1 MLPGEQSLPRS
12 ILTAHPLVVNQ
23 LFDYLKQDCDRLFF
37 DRFYKYLKQLQVH
50 WLNQQR
56 HLILCPNCRGRQL
69 IRKGWRKRILNTTRG
84 RITVVV
90 QQVRC
95 KCCGRTFRPLN
106 ERIGLARTQR
116 FSDELIDK
124 ALRLAVQIP
133 YTRSASV
140 IRLLTE
146 GSISAEGLRQQMAR
160 KAALLRWPSPTAK
173 DTVLVDSTK
182 VKSGTKQRG
191 RSVYMAIKAK
201 PQAQVAGRPRIAKRI
216 LHLHVG
222 DSQPLKNWLSR
233 ASIKRLVHD
242 GGEHL
247 VDYSVFTQRCQW
259 HLVYQLKHYLWQD
272 GVAFEDRA
280 EYQKQLKQILY
291 DPSQGQSRMKR
302 FIKQLD
308 RKNLKTSSGHLK
320 AAEPEAFMN
329 IKEPGFM
336 FCTTTPIER
345 EIRELNRRADVG
357 ARWSDLGIENVL
369 KVLFDY
375 RLNSN
380 GEPYYGEFQVT

>member
-1 MLPGEQSLPRS
+1 MLPGEQFLPRS
-12 ILTAHPLVVNQ
+12 ILTAHPMVVNQ
-23 LFDYLKQDCDRLFF
+23 LFDYLKKDCDKLLF
-37 DRFYKYLKQLQVH
+37 DRFYTCLKKLQIH
-50 WLNQQR
+50 WFYQQR
-56 HLILCPNCRGRQL
+56 HLLLCPNCRGRQL

-95 KCCGRTFRPLN
+95 KCCGRTFRPFN

-124 ALRLAVQIP
+124 ALRLAVQMS

-140 IRLLTE
+140 IKLLTE
-146 GSISAEGLRQQMAR
+146 GTISAEGLRQQVAR
-160 KAALLRWPSPTAK
+160 KAALLRWHYPTAK
-173 DTVLVDSTK
+173 GTVLIDSTK

-191 RSVYMAIKAK
+191 RSVYMAIKAQ
-201 PQAQVAGRPRIAKRI
+201 PGAQIAGRPSTEKRV

-222 DSQPLKNWLSR
+222 DSQPLKNWLLR
-233 ASIKRLVHD
+233 ASVKRLVHD
-242 GGEHL
+242 GGEQLADH
-247 VDYSVFTQRCQW
+247 SVFTQRCQW

-272 GVAFEDRA
+272 GVAFENRA

-291 DPSQGQSRMKR
+291 DPSQGQGRMKR
-302 FIKQLD
+302 FIKQVD

-329 IKEPGFM
+329 IKEPGFT
-336 FCTTTPIER
+336 FCTTSPIER
-345 EIRELNRRADVG
+345 EMRELNRRADVG
-357 ARWSDLGIENVL
+357 ARWSDQGIENVL

-375 RLNSN
+375 RLNPN
-380 GEPYYGEFQVT
+380 GEP

>member
-1 MLPGEQSLPRS
+1 MLPGEQSLPKS
-12 ILTAHPLVVNQ
+12 ILTAHSMVVNQ
-23 LFDYLKQDCDRLFF
+23 LFDYLKKDCDKLLF
-37 DRFYKYLKQLQVH
+37 DRFYTCLKQLQIH
-50 WLNQQR
+50 WFYQQR
-56 HLILCPNCRGRQL
+56 HLLLCPKCRGRQL
-69 IRKGWRKRILNTTRG
+69 IRKGWRNRILNTSRG
-84 RITVVV
+84 RIKVVV

-124 ALRLAVQIP
+124 ALRLAVQMS

-140 IRLLTE
+140 IKLLTE
-146 GSISAEGLRQQMAR
+146 GTISAEGLRQQVAR
-160 KAALLRWPSPTAK
+160 KAALLRWHYPSAK
-173 DTVLVDSTK
+173 DTVLIDSTK

-201 PQAQVAGRPRIAKRI
+201 PGAQVAGRPSIEKRV

-233 ASIKRLVHD
+233 ASVKRLVHD
-242 GGEHL
+242 GGEQLADHA
-247 VDYSVFTQRCQW
+247 VFTQRCQW

-272 GVAFEDRA
+272 GVAFENRA
-280 EYQKQLKQILY
+280 EYQKQLKHILY
-291 DPSQGQSRMKR
+291 DPNQGQSRMKH

-308 RKNLKTSSGHLK
+308 QKNLKTSSGHLQ
-320 AAEPEAFMN
+320 AAEPETFMN
-329 IKEPGFM
+329 IKEPGFT
-336 FCTTTPIER
+336 FCTTSPIER
-345 EIRELNRRADVG
+345 EMRELNRRADVG
-357 ARWSDLGIENVL
+357 ARWSDRGIENVL

-375 RLNSN
+375 RLNPMVN
-380 GEPYYGEFQVT
+380 LKG

>member
-12 ILTAHPLVVNQ
+12 ILTAHPMVVNQ
-23 LFDYLKQDCDRLFF
+23 LFDYLKKDCDRLLF
-37 DRFYKYLKQLQVH
+37 DRFYTCLKQLQVH
-50 WLNQQR
+50 SFYQKR

-69 IRKGWRKRILNTTRG
+69 IRKGWRNRILNTTRG
-84 RITVVV
+84 RIKVVV

-124 ALRLAVQIP
+124 ALRLAVQMP
-133 YTRSASV
+133 YARSASV
-140 IRLLTE
+140 IKLLTE
-146 GSISAEGLRQQMAR
+146 GTISAEGLRQQVAR
-160 KAALLRWPSPTAK
+160 KAALLRWRYPTAK

-201 PQAQVAGRPRIAKRI
+201 LGAQVAGRPSIAKRV

-222 DSQPLKNWLSR
+222 DSQPLKTWLSR
-233 ASIKRLVHD
+233 ASAKRLVHD
-242 GGEHL
+242 GGEQLADHAAF
-247 VDYSVFTQRCQW
+247 SQRCQW

-272 GVAFEDRA
+272 GVAFENRA
-280 EYQKQLKQILY
+280 EYQKQLKQILH

-308 RKNLKTSSGHLK
+308 RKNLKTSAGHLR

-329 IKEPGFM
+329 IKEPGFT
-336 FCTTTPIER
+336 FCTTSPIER
-345 EIRELNRRADVG
+345 EMRELNRRADVG
-357 ARWSDLGIENVL
+357 ARWSDQGIENVL

-375 RLNSN
+375 RLNLT
-380 GEPYYGEFQVT
+380 GEP

>member
-1 MLPGEQSLPRS
+1 MLPGEKSLPRS
-12 ILTAHPLVVNQ
+12 ILTAHPMVVNQ
-23 LFDYLKQDCDRLFF
+23 LFDYLKQDCDRLLF
-37 DRFYKYLKQLQVH
+37 DRFYTCLKQLQIH
-50 WLNQQR
+50 WFYQKR
-56 HLILCPNCRGRQL
+56 HLLLCPNCRGRQL
-69 IRKGWRKRILNTTRG
+69 IRKGWRNRSLNTTRG
-84 RITVVV
+84 RIKVVV

-124 ALRLAVQIP
+124 ALRLAVQMP
-133 YTRSASV
+133 YVRSASV
-140 IRLLTE
+140 IKLLTE
-146 GSISAEGLRQQMAR
+146 GTISAEGLRQQVAR
-160 KAALLRWPSPTAK
+160 KAALLRWRYPTAK

-201 PQAQVAGRPRIAKRI
+201 LGAQVAGRSSIAKRV

-222 DSQPLKNWLSR
+222 DSQPLKTWLSR
-233 ASIKRLVHD
+233 ASAKRLVHD
-242 GGEHL
+242 GGEQLADH
-247 VDYSVFTQRCQW
+247 VVFSQRCQW

-272 GVAFEDRA
+272 GVAFENRA
-280 EYQKQLKQILY
+280 EYQKQLKQILH

-308 RKNLKTSSGHLK
+308 RKNLKTSAGHLR

-329 IKEPGFM
+329 IKEPGFT
-336 FCTTTPIER
+336 FCTTSPIER
-345 EIRELNRRADVG
+345 EMRELNRRADVG
-357 ARWSDLGIENVL
+357 ARWSDQGIENVL

-375 RLNSN
+375 RLNPT
-380 GEPYYGEFQVT
+380 GEP

>member
-1 MLPGEQSLPRS
+1 MLPGEKSLPRS
-12 ILTAHPLVVNQ
+12 ILTAHPMVVNQ
-23 LFDYLKQDCDRLFF
+23 LFDYLKQDCDRLLF
-37 DRFYKYLKQLQVH
+37 DRFYTCLKQLQVR
-50 WLNQQR
+50 WFNQQR
-56 HLILCPNCRGRQL
+56 HLLLCPNCCGRQL
-69 IRKGWRKRILNTTRG
+69 IRKGWRNRILNTTRG
-84 RITVVV
+84 RIKVVV

-124 ALRLAVQIP
+124 ALRLAVQMP
-133 YTRSASV
+133 YARSASV
-140 IRLLTE
+140 IKL
-146 GSISAEGLRQQMAR
+146 SAEGLRQQVAR
-160 KAALLRWPSPTAK
+160 KAALLRWRYPTAK

-201 PQAQVAGRPRIAKRI
+201 LGAQVAGRSSIAKRV

-222 DSQPLKNWLSR
+222 DSQPLKTWLSR
-233 ASIKRLVHD
+233 ASAKRLVHD
-242 GGEHL
+242 GGEQLADH
-247 VDYSVFTQRCQW
+247 VVFSQRCQW

-272 GVAFEDRA
+272 GVAFENRA
-280 EYQKQLKQILY
+280 EYQKQLKQILH
-291 DPSQGQSRMKR
+291 DPSQGQNRMKR

-308 RKNLKTSSGHLK
+308 RKNLKTSAGHLR

-329 IKEPGFM
+329 IKEPGFT
-336 FCTTTPIER
+336 FCTTSPIER
-345 EIRELNRRADVG
+345 EMRELNRRADVG
-357 ARWSDLGIENVL
+357 ARWSDQGIENVL

-375 RLNSN
+375 RLNPT
-380 GEPYYGEFQVT
+380 GEP